1 MNKKLILTGLS
12 AFSVLALSAAHGAAT
27 IYEGFTLPPADVLLQ
42 GNTGDTGFTSVWT
55 NDNRY
60 ALDATSI
67 SYGSLETSGGKM
79 ALNTSGGGSHRISA
93 TVNVGASLLADN
105 STLWFSFLLTT
116 YEASSDN
123 RFLVALGTDPWS
135 GGQGGQP
142 GQAVGFYMD
151 SDDAEAE
158 FWDTNAF
165 SGVSSTSTDLVPDTW
180 TGGESQTQ
188 LIVGQIAWGEDG
200 LSDDTLSL
208 YNVGTDLVLGTA
220 FSTATFDATQGAF
233 DTLSMSGR
241 NKIIADV
248 DEIRFGAT
256 LADVTPVPEPSTTA
270 LIGLGGLALI
280 LRRRR

>member
-135 GGQGGQP
+135 GGLGGQP

-208 YNVGTDLVLGTA
+208 YNAGTDLGLGTA

-241 NKIIADV
+241 NGIIADV

-280 LRRRR
+280 LRRRT